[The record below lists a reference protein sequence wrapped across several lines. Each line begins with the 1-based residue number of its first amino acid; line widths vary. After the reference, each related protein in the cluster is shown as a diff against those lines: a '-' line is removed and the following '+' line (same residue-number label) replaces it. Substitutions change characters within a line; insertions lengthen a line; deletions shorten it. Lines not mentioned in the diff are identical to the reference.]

1 MPLMHPRDEAYRLGF
16 RVRGLNEMKPGER
29 PPASPPNDGRLP
41 LTADRGATPMHQ
53 NRPSH
58 RLGSSILHGAR
69 PYVCHEVVIG
79 LAGEMFTLFSVPT
92 KCQNVLGECNKP

>member
-1 MPLMHPRDEAYRLGF
+1 
-16 RVRGLNEMKPGER
+16 
-29 PPASPPNDGRLP
+29 
-41 LTADRGATPMHQ
+41 MHQ
-53 NRPSH
+53 NRPSN

>member
-1 MPLMHPRDEAYRLGF
+1 
-16 RVRGLNEMKPGER
+16 
-29 PPASPPNDGRLP
+29 
-41 LTADRGATPMHQ
+41 MHQ

-79 LAGEMFTLFSVPT
+79 LAGEMLTYFRFRQMPERSWGM
-92 KCQNVLGECNKP
+92 Q